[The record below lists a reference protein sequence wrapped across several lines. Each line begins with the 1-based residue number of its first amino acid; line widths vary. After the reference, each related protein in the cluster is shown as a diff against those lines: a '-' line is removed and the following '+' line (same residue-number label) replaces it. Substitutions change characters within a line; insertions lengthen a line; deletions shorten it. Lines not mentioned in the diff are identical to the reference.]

1 MLSLLKA
8 KSNFLE
14 SMENNPKKEKEGVEK
29 VAHSFTTK
37 ELTSILEMLEKY
49 EVKEFCLERSGE
61 KLSLKRGQDYAP
73 IIVSQP
79 VATTPAVATTAQ
91 PQYAASPASTLPL
104 TRSAVIEEA
113 NVVEKKVYK
122 EIISPM
128 VGSFYRRPAVDA
140 EPYVQVGDTV
150 KKGDVLCIIE
160 AMKLMNEI
168 ESEVSGKI
176 VEICIEDGHMVE
188 YGEVLLRIE

>member
-1 MLSLLKA
+1 
-8 KSNFLE
+8 
-14 SMENNPKKEKEGVEK
+14 MENNPKKDKEGVEK
-29 VAHSFTTK
+29 VTHSFTTK
-37 ELTSILEMLEKY
+37 ELSSILEMLEKF

-61 KLSLKRGQDYAP
+61 KLSLKRGQEFAP
-73 IIVSQP
+73 ITISQP
-79 VATTPAVATTAQ
+79 QPTPTAGMQTTASTA
-91 PQYAASPASTLPL
+91 QYTSISASPSSPSNPL
-104 TRSAVIEEA
+104 LTSAEPEVLA
-113 NVVEKKVYK
+113 KKVYK
-122 EIISPM
+122 EVISPM

-140 EPYVQVGDTV
+140 EPYVQVGDIV